1 MTANNGILTLIALAL
16 LGILTFL
23 ALDYQERQ
31 KSPTEK
37 ISDGIHDMKRD
48 IEKSIDDATK

>member
-48 IEKSIDDATK
+48 IENSIDDATK